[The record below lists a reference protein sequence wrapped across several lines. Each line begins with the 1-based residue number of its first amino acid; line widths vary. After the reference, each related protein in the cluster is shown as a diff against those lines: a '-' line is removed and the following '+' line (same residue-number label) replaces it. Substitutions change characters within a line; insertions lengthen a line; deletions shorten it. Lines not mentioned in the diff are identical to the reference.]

1 MYKVQQS
8 LDLEGEVK
16 VSGSKNAT
24 LPILAATLLVRWKVI
39 LHNTPRIGDVQT
51 FLDIISTLWVAYTWQ
66 ENTLTLDTTHLSQ
79 NQMNMDMIKKI
90 RASILLLSPMLHFFW
105 NISIPFPGGCNIWK
119 RPIDAHL
126 EWLKDIGYEYT
137 YHQDTIEISWNPLS
151 WEKTIYAD
159 FWVTSTENLIV
170 GNVLRPGKTTILLSA
185 IEPHVL
191 DLVHFLRWVGANIKI
206 RYNHTIII
214 EWVDK
219 LQNTTEYTIISDYI
233 EAGTFAIIGALCAKK
248 YIDIHRARIDD
259 LTSFL
264 HLLSKAW
271 VKFEH
276 LWDDTLRVYRAH
288 HLKAV
293 DVQTNIFPGFPT
305 DLGSPFWVLMTQ
317 ADGTSHI
324 HEVLFEGRLNFLVE
338 LDKMGWH
345 TAILNPHQAMIFGKM
360 ELKWADVTSWDLRAW
375 AAMVIAGM
383 LASGET
389 HVDNIVYIQRWY
401 ENFVEKLKLLGANIT
416 LVK

>member
-1 MYKVQQS
+1 M
-8 LDLEGEVK
+8 
-16 VSGSKNAT
+16 SGSKNAT

-51 FLDIISTLWVAYTWQ
+51 FLDIISTLWVAYTWK

-233 EAGTFAIIGALCAKK
+233 ESGTFAIIGALCAKK

>member
-51 FLDIISTLWVAYTWQ
+51 FLDIISTLWVAYTWK

-233 EAGTFAIIGALCAKK
+233 ESGTFAIIGALCAKK

>member
-233 EAGTFAIIGALCAKK
+233 ESGTFAIIGALCAKK